1 MPVRTCDPK
10 AIKLGKTEKL
20 ASALIL
26 PDGWRAMDSDSLG
39 NATVLHIESMKC
51 EMKLK
56 VFRNYIR
63 HQCWLTVV
71 CIMICVMF
79 KLIDF
84 KNMSIVC

>member
-20 ASALIL
+20 ASGLIL
-26 PDGWRAMDSDSLG
+26 PDVWRAMDSDSLG

-56 VFRNYIR
+56 VSYAE
-63 HQCWLTVV
+63 TT
-71 CIMICVMF
+71 
-79 KLIDF
+79 
-84 KNMSIVC
+84 